1 MTLDEFFQGYEASRQ
16 LFDALRDAIDAIGP
30 AELRVTK
37 SQIAFRRRVAFA
49 WAWLPARY
57 LRGRVAPL
65 VLTLSFRHR
74 DASPRWKEIVEPAP
88 GRFTHHLELYAV
100 TDIDDEVR
108 DWLRNAWMAAA
119 LDSKKQVSDARLQGQ
134 SVREPKVFTDGE
146 KISVKVCSVSENN
159 SG

>member
-1 MTLDEFFQGYEASRQ
+1 MTLDEFFSGYEESRK
-16 LFDALRDAIDAIGP
+16 LFEALYRAVGAIGP

-57 LRGRVAPL
+57 LRGWVAPL
-65 VLTLSFRHR
+65 VLTLSFRQR

-108 DWLRNAWMAAA
+108 DWLRGAWGVA
-119 LDSKKQVSDARLQGQ
+119 G
-134 SVREPKVFTDGE
+134 
-146 KISVKVCSVSENN
+146 
-159 SG
+159 